1 MINDLPT
8 ENFVSV
14 HSLVELDDAIK
25 TMRQAGLAIDFICS
39 SMFPAVPEWLVRD
52 IARCY
57 KPAASKEE
65 QNKWLDE
72 VFVFVFAKGSAGP
85 IKITN
90 EVKEFLSPCIDD
102 HIADETAAIFEKAG
116 LQ

>member
-1 MINDLPT
+1 
-8 ENFVSV
+8 
-14 HSLVELDDAIK
+14 
-25 TMRQAGLAIDFICS
+25 
-39 SMFPAVPEWLVRD
+39 MFPAVPEWLVRD